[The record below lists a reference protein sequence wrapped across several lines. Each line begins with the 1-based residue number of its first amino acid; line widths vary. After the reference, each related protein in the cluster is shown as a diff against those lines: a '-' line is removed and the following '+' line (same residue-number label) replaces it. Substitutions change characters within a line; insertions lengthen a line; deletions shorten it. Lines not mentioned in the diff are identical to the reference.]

1 MLRFKADSSRFVLAI
16 ISDKMRVLVIEDYG
30 PIRESVTQ
38 GLREAGLA
46 VDSAADG
53 LNGLWYAESYDYD
66 VIVLDLMLPE
76 IDGLTILEKLRSR
89 GSRSSVLILTAK
101 DQLDDRVEGLN
112 RGADDYLIKPF
123 AFEELLARVRTLI
136 RRRYDV
142 KDPLIRVADLEID
155 TTNRTVTRAGK
166 TIELTVREYALLEYL
181 SARARQVVSRMDIW
195 EHVYDQSGSQSNVV
209 DVYIGYLRKKIEL
222 PDMPKLLH
230 TRRGHGY
237 VLGDDC

>member
-1 MLRFKADSSRFVLAI
+1 
-16 ISDKMRVLVIEDYG
+16 MRVLVIEDYG